1 MCRTLGGKLFP
12 ATMEHPDVRTQ
23 RTVFPDPVAQ
33 LHGPLM
39 DFHALVESHF
49 VPFFQPIVTLR
60 TGQLSGFEVLA
71 RGQHPRDGIIPPSRF
86 IAIAER
92 DGWIGDLT
100 RHILQQAFLAAA
112 AIPDPLTLAIN
123 ISPLQL
129 RDPSLPEQ
137 ICRLAAQAH
146 FPLKRLIVEI
156 TESALIENPQGAAS
170 IVSELRSMGCRLALD
185 DFGTGYSSLSHLQAL
200 PFDKLKIDRSF
211 VSSMTQKRESRK
223 IVSAVV
229 GLGQSLG
236 LNTVA
241 EGIETQEQAEMLLWL
256 GCDLGQ
262 GYFYGHPLPA
272 RDLPA
277 CISATREKLLVSP
290 GSAWKKLSAVSFDSS
305 PTQRLAQLQAVY
317 DGAPV
322 GLAFIDRKLCYVNL
336 NQRLADMNGP
346 GIEDY
351 IGRPVAEMVPDL
363 FPLVEPYL
371 RRALGGEA
379 IRDVEAKVPFTGQT
393 RLVSYHPVNDE
404 AGEVIGVSISVIDIT
419 ERKRADEAL
428 KRSEANYK
436 SIVELNPQVLWVM
449 DPNGC
454 NLQISPHWQRRPGSI
469 SRRSAEHEWLR
480 SVHPLDIHPTVL
492 SIAQS
497 RREGAGID
505 VQYRVSDGHGD
516 WLWKRSRG
524 APRFDAAGNIVCW
537 YGSVEDVG
545 KFGQTG
551 QAKRHIPP
559 SPPALVKPLRFEN
572 HQENLT
578 EEELRSR
585 ALHALDILDTPAE
598 AEFDDLVNLASEI
611 CGVPISILSF
621 LDTER
626 QWFKAAV
633 GLSIS
638 ETPLEPSF
646 CKYTIQQGGVFI
658 VEDAS
663 KDERFMHNPF
673 VTDDP
678 HIRFYAGMPLHAANG
693 IRIGALCVIDTVP
706 RTLSPSNIRALSI
719 LSHQIETSMELRSE
733 RRKNLKE
740 LDENQEPTAQQG
752 ASAFQVSS
760 GPVQP
765 SRACA

>member
-1 MCRTLGGKLFP
+1 M
-12 ATMEHPDVRTQ
+12 
-23 RTVFPDPVAQ
+23 
-33 LHGPLM
+33 
-39 DFHALVESHF
+39 
-49 VPFFQPIVTLR
+49 
-60 TGQLSGFEVLA
+60 
-71 RGQHPRDGIIPPSRF
+71 
-86 IAIAER
+86 
-92 DGWIGDLT
+92 
-100 RHILQQAFLAAA
+100 AAA

-129 RDPSLPEQ
+129 RDPGLPEQ
-137 ICRLAAQAH
+137 ICMLATQAH
-146 FPLKRLIVEI
+146 FPLKRLVIEI

-200 PFDKLKIDRSF
+200 PFDKLKVDRSF
-211 VSSMTQKRESRK
+211 VGSMTQRRESRK

-236 LNTVA
+236 LRTVA

-272 RDLPA
+272 SDLAECVASP
-277 CISATREKLLVSP
+277 RGKLPLSP

-322 GLAFIDRKLCYVNL
+322 GLAFMDQKLCYVNL

-346 GIEDY
+346 SIEDH
-351 IGRPVAEMVPDL
+351 IGRPVAEMIPDL
-363 FPLVEPYL
+363 FPFVEPYL

-379 IRDVEAKVPFTGQT
+379 IRDVEAKLPLTGET

-404 AGEVIGVSISVIDIT
+404 AGEIIGVSIAVIDIT

-428 KRSEANYK
+428 KRSEAHYR

-449 DPNGC
+449 DPEGR
-454 NLQISPHWQRRPGSI
+454 NLDISPKWQRKQALTNAQSPN
-469 SRRSAEHEWLR
+469 HEWLT
-480 SVHPLDIHPTVL
+480 SVHPLDLHPTVL
-492 SIAQS
+492 AIAQS
-497 RREGAGID
+497 RREGTGID

-516 WLWKRSRG
+516 WMWKRSRG

-537 YGSVEDVG
+537 YGSVEEVG
-545 KFGQTG
+545 RLGQTVG
-551 QAKRHIPP
+551 AKLPIVQA
-559 SPPALVKPLRFEN
+559 PALLRPVRIEN
-572 HQENLT
+572 GEQKLS
-578 EEELRSR
+578 EEELRSQ

-598 AEFDDLVNLASEI
+598 ADFDNLVALASEI
-611 CGVPISILSF
+611 CCMPISILSF

-638 ETPLEPSF
+638 EIPIEPSF
-646 CKYTIQQGGVFI
+646 CKYTIQQESFFV
-658 VEDAS
+658 VEDATE
-663 KDERFMHNPF
+663 DERFKDNEF
-673 VTDDP
+673 VTQDP
-678 HIRFYAGMPLHAANG
+678 HIRFYAGVPLHAANG
-693 IRIGALCVIDTVP
+693 VPIGALCVIDTVP
-706 RTLSPSNIRALSI
+706 RALSAGNRKALGI
-719 LSHQIETSMELRSE
+719 LCHQIEITLQLRSE
-733 RRKNLKE
+733 KRKNLKQ
-740 LDENQEPTAQQG
+740 LDELKEPATRLEVPALQI
-752 ASAFQVSS
+752 A
-760 GPVQP
+760 
-765 SRACA
+765 